1 MSEHLAI
8 FCLGP
13 RPLLF
18 LDVCLVIPAPDL
30 GRMCDHEAML
40 AGTSGSESAPAM
52 DKVRLPQWSGHHHV
66 TWNPEELPK
75 HWRSGSQ
82 LLHEA
87 LETVLVLVL
96 GLTAILLLKQMV
108 VVVQV
113 AVMAVVAAAFLV
125 VALVVIILIVVV
137 VVDRRHVV
145 VVVVVVVAAVTAV
158 VAGIMVVVRQK

>member
-1 MSEHLAI
+1 
-8 FCLGP
+8 
-13 RPLLF
+13 
-18 LDVCLVIPAPDL
+18 
-30 GRMCDHEAML
+30 MCDHEAML
-40 AGTSGSESAPAM
+40 AGTSGIESAPAM

-66 TWNPEELPK
+66 TSNPEELPK

-87 LETVLVLVL
+87 LHTVLVLVL

-125 VALVVIILIVVV
+125 VALVVMILLVVV
-137 VVDRRHVV
+137 VVDRRH